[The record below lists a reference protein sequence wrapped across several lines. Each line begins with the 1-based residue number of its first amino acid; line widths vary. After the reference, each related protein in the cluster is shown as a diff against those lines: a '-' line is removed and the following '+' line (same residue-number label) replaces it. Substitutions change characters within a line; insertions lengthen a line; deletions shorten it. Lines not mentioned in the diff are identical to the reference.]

1 MTGSATDTPLETL
14 SVRVTGRVQGV
25 GFRLATVRQAHL
37 LGVTGWVRNALDG
50 SVEAMIQGSPDQIDL
65 MLQWL
70 RVGPPAAQV
79 REVDSEKVYEDR
91 RYGRFEQH

>member
-1 MTGSATDTPLETL
+1 MNTPHQDTPLETL
-14 SVRVTGRVQGV
+14 SVRVTGKVQGV

-37 LGVTGWVRNALDG
+37 LGVAGWVRNAPDG
-50 SVEAMIQGSPDQIDL
+50 SVEALIQGTPDQIDL

-79 REVDSEKVYEDR
+79 RELASEQVYEER
-91 RYGRFEQH
+91 RYGRFEQR